1 MMCAPDTNWQ
11 PGEPSNNVRTGDG
24 ASGEDA
30 VTITFVGDFNGKWN
44 DIHDIGYNRKTGASV
59 AFLLCQG
66 LPELTCCA

>member
-1 MMCAPDTNWQ
+1 MCASDTNWQ

-44 DIHDIGYNRKTGASV
+44 DIHDIGYNRKTGASC
-59 AFLLCQG
+59 LLH
-66 LPELTCCA
+66 LFFIRLSLS

>member
-1 MMCAPDTNWQ
+1 M
-11 PGEPSNNVRTGDG
+11 RTGDG